1 MDAPQPFS
9 DREIAFLEAL
19 VAEGVDFL
27 VVGLAAAALQG
38 APAVTQDVDLWFR
51 TLPDPGLMRALAA
64 VGASYL
70 PPTAST
76 PPLLAGAGT
85 ELFDVVVHM
94 HGLESFEQEAGQAV
108 RIRLGEVDLPVL
120 PLARII
126 ASKKATGR
134 PKDLSIL
141 PVLEDTLRA
150 RRHAAG
156 SDDSG
161 N

>member
-1 MDAPQPFS
+1 VDAPQPFS

-51 TLPDPGLMRALAA
+51 TLPDPRLMRALTA

-76 PPLLAGAGT
+76 PPLLVGAGT
-85 ELFDVVVHM
+85 ELFDVVVHV
-94 HGLESFEQEAGQAV
+94 HGLDTFAEEAGRAA
-108 RIRLGEVDLPVL
+108 RIRLGRVEVPVL

-141 PVLEDTLRA
+141 PALEDTLRA
-150 RRHAAG
+150 HRHTAG
-156 SDDSG
+156 SDDPAH
-161 N
+161 